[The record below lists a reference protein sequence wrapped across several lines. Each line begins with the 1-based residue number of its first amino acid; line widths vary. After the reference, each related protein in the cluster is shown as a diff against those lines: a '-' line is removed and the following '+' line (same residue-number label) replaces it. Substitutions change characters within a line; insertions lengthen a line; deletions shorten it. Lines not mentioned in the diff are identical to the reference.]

1 MSSKAL
7 MVSAAHWLVRR
18 HSLDATHIFDGINHF
33 WRGVYGSS
41 TIDTVEDKE
50 ENFKAFFKGDPAR
63 IMRSAPLGTSSGRR
77 SSRSPE
83 SPLSPWGFQALRQP
97 GSRPASGLRRV
108 AIVTYFMYICGGR
121 GQRNIG
127 SYTQAAVIVAVV

>member
-18 HSLDATHIFDGINHF
+18 HSLDTTHIFDGINHF

-63 IMRSAPLGTSSGRR
+63 IMRSAPQFGCTLAGYEFWKTILPFPGKPHESMGLSSPPSARFSASLG
-77 SSRSPE
+77 
-83 SPLSPWGFQALRQP
+83 A
-97 GSRPASGLRRV
+97 
-108 AIVTYFMYICGGR
+108 
-121 GQRNIG
+121 
-127 SYTQAAVIVAVV
+127 